1 MGVCIVVDK
10 DFYLN
15 KRYLRLLGNS
25 LEYATAR
32 LAWQVS
38 LVVSIIF
45 AFSSYNFKTGEIE
58 LVPAIVFI
66 VYFIGSFL
74 QYIVCKKIKKDFTKN
89 GKVLSTTMKCGYIF
103 IPFILTGNFL
113 LSNAGFMLIKKE
125 KSIEYCLAVYSFLI
139 TFVVIVISLL
149 NLAKEYISNFF
160 FIGIGILLLL
170 ALFNIVTI
178 LLSSKISPGN
188 LGKFTVPFAIILI
201 LSSVTGN
208 LFSFIL
214 GIMILF
220 KKFHKNSAASIGWI
234 DVLKRI
240 FRNYVS
246 VVGLFFIVF
255 LMSISICSYL
265 TFDYAY
271 AVENNYS
278 TIQQIPSLQFPF
290 GTDDY
295 GRCLF
300 TRIVFGARI
309 SLTVGIISTGI
320 PIIIGCFLG
329 AISGYYGKNVDNVI
343 MRLLDIL
350 YATPGILLAIAIIAA
365 FGSNTFNLIM
375 ALSVAYIPIYART
388 MRATVLTIS
397 NQEFV
402 EASRACGAKD
412 LRIIFKHIIPNSLAP
427 IIVRATLSI
436 GAAVLS
442 TSALSFLGLG
452 VEPHI
457 PEWGNI
463 LKAGSSFLETS
474 PHIAIF
480 PGIAIILIVLAFNYF
495 GDGLRDAL
503 DPKLK

>member
-214 GIMILF
+214 GIM
-220 KKFHKNSAASIGWI
+220 
-234 DVLKRI
+234 
-240 FRNYVS
+240 
-246 VVGLFFIVF
+246 
-255 LMSISICSYL
+255 ISICSYL

>member
-1 MGVCIVVDK
+1 MANK
-10 DFYLN
+10 DFYIKRQN
-15 KRYLRLLGNS
+15 KRLLSNS
-25 LEYATAR
+25 LEYVTGR

-38 LVVSIIF
+38 IALSLLF
-45 AFSSYNFKTGEIE
+45 ATFAYDFETGNVESLMGILSASYFVGA
-58 LVPAIVFI
+58 V
-66 VYFIGSFL
+66 L
-74 QYIVCKKIKKDFTKN
+74 QYIGCKMVKRDY
-89 GKVLSTTMKCGYIF
+89 MKAGMVSNKTRLLGF
-103 IPFILTGNFL
+103 LLIPFIVTGNFL
-113 LSNAGFMLIKKE
+113 LSNAGFMFVKKE
-125 KSIEYCLAVYSFLI
+125 KPIEYCLAVFAFLI
-139 TFVVIVISLL
+139 NLFVIVVSLL
-149 NLAKEYISNFF
+149 NTLKTFIAKHFYL
-160 FIGIGILLLL
+160 GIGLLVAISIFNLL
-170 ALFNIVTI
+170 IIF
-178 LLSSKISPGN
+178 LSSKIAAKKM
-188 LGKFTVPFAIILI
+188 GKLTIPTAIMLI
-201 LSSVTGN
+201 LSSATGN
-208 LFSFIL
+208 FFSLIL
-214 GIMILF
+214 GIMMLS
-220 KKFHKNSAASIGWI
+220 KKFHKNSASTIGWI
-234 DVLKRI
+234 DVLRRI

-255 LMSISICSYL
+255 LMSISICSFL
-265 TFDYAY
+265 TFDYVY
-271 AVENNYS
+271 AVENDY
-278 TIQQIPSLQFPF
+278 TAILKTPSLEYPF

-309 SLTVGIISTGI
+309 SLTVGLISTGI

-329 AISGYYGKNVDNVI
+329 AISGYYGKSVDNII
-343 MRLLDIL
+343 MRLLDVL

-365 FGSNTFNLIM
+365 FGANTVNLIM

-388 MRATVLTIS
+388 MRATVLTIA

-402 EASRACGAKD
+402 EASRACGAKNS
-412 LRIIFKHIIPNSLAP
+412 RIIFKHIIPNSLAP
-427 IIVRATLSI
+427 IIVRATLTI

-463 LKAGSSFLETS
+463 LKAGSSYLELS